1 MNTHDMEAK
10 ARLTASAP
18 DLLAALE
25 AALEAVEY
33 YDEREGAGCLLD
45 QVRAAIAKATGGAPM
60 NPEPN
65 AFDAAFAAAGLMDR
79 VNDGATGHTMT
90 RVAVAACTIAELEA
104 EAAIPEGEYDFLLDH
119 VGLCLRDR
127 NWPGPGVR
135 IETAVRDV
143 LAGMKGLV

>member
-1 MNTHDMEAK
+1 
-10 ARLTASAP
+10 
-18 DLLAALE
+18 
-25 AALEAVEY
+25 
-33 YDEREGAGCLLD
+33 
-45 QVRAAIAKATGGAPM
+45 M

-127 NWPGPGVR
+127 NWPMPGVR